1 MGFIN
6 VFIGSDCYIKV
17 SKNQLSVKDG
27 AETFPIEDIN
37 CVMIDNL
44 RTTLSVYSINK
55 LIENG
60 AVIIL
65 CDEKH
70 LPSNVILPYQGYY
83 KRLSVLELQNGISKP
98 RKKRLWQQIIKGK
111 LEGQAACLRFFGKEE
126 GAEKLNKLSMGV
138 LSNDSENKE
147 AEGARVYFASL
158 FGDGFT
164 RGESGDINASLNYTY
179 AIVRSLIARELCA
192 RGFECAYGIF
202 HRGPFNA
209 FNLADD
215 VIEPF
220 CPICDCFAAHLLEEG
235 GFEKR
240 KLFNIV
246 NLQVLSGG
254 QAHSLSNAVKRM
266 CESLLAYYKEE
277 RDDVMLPRLVGVTP
291 HSYE

>member
-17 SKNQLSVKDG
+17 NKNQLSVKDG
-27 AETFPIEDIN
+27 AGTFPIEDIN

-55 LIENG
+55 LIESG

-83 KRLSVLELQNGISKP
+83 KRLSVLELQNGISRP
-98 RKKRLWQQIIKGK
+98 RKKRLWRQIIKGK
-111 LEGQAACLRFFGKEE
+111 LEGQADCLRFFKKEE
-126 GAEKLNKLSMGV
+126 GAEKLSKLSMEV

-147 AEGARVYFASL
+147 AEGARVYFTSL

-164 RGESGDINASLNYTY
+164 RGEDGDINASLNYTY

-202 HRGPFNA
+202 HRGPYNA

-220 CPICDCFAAHLLEEG
+220 RPICDCFAVHLLREV

-246 NLQVLSGG
+246 NLQVMSGG

-277 RDDVMLPRLVGVTP
+277 RDDVLLPRLIGVSP